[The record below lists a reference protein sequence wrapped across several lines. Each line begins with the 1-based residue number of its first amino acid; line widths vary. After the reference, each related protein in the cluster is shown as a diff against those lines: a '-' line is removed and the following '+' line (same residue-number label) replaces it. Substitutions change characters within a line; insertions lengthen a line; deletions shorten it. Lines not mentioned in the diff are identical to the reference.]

1 MKLLITAALAVA
13 FFMPSVQ
20 AQECLTLPDVVLQ
33 IEKGG
38 VFVDL
43 VDIRGDGFNQMLVAV
58 LGDALVVGFVLDGC
72 VVSDPLPVASV
83 TKQILS

>member
-13 FFMPSVQ
+13 FFMPNAQ
-20 AQECLTLPDVVLQ
+20 AQECITLPDVVLQ

-72 VVSDPLPVASV
+72 VVSDPFPVAGV
-83 TKQILS
+83 TKEILS